1 MVFKKYKTII
11 CWLPK
16 KKGVKLITPIFLN
29 CLSFILSKMS
39 NIILDI
45 LQTLSKFVFKF
56 VLTYL
61 YIYILIY
68 IGQLK

>member
-1 MVFKKYKTII
+1 MVFEKYKTII

-16 KKGVKLITPIFLN
+16 KKGVKLIAPIFLN
-29 CLSFILSKMS
+29 CLSFILSKML
-39 NIILDI
+39 NVIFDI
-45 LQTLSKFVFKF
+45 LQTLSKF